1 MPLPLKLCSAIFL
14 LLLYSGSVTAADL
27 FQLTV
32 NGQTRSYSSV
42 DELPD
47 FNTIKQQFSVSDW
60 DNDLIEFSLNYRGI
74 DLKAVYPAGSNK
86 VTFNMPSLNKNWSYE
101 GASRQGSW
109 TQLTDALVQE
119 SDLVNDLLALMVQ
132 YTPNDPVAGNPSS
145 LMDNLVRL
153 DFSAALVDLPFG
165 KALQVG
171 DTGVESLSM
180 SDTEGIAVD
189 EFDSSGSSV
198 SPEVVSSEENKESS
212 TETSEREN
220 KISIGLGFSS
230 YDQGDSKVNT
240 TTIPFSYS
248 WNFEGE
254 SKSSLTL
261 RVPISQLDV
270 DGNTG
275 IAFGLGLNYRQNL
288 TPNWQISPNL
298 NYGMAASESLGSGGA
313 LASYSLLC
321 SREAAKMMLE
331 QGKGS
336 IVNVASIMGLIGGG
350 VYPNPAYQASKGGV
364 VNLTRSLALDW
375 ASRGIRVNAVAPAFV
390 RTPLTQSL
398 LAEDGM
404 EEKLLV
410 RTPLGRIVETYEV
423 ADAIRFLASDAA
435 AMITGHTLPVDG
447 GWVAQ

>member
-1 MPLPLKLCSAIFL
+1 MPLPLKLSSAIFL
-14 LLLYSGSVTAADL
+14 LLLYAGSATAADL

-47 FNTIKQQFSVSDW
+47 FNTIKQQFTVSDW

-171 DTGVESLSM
+171 DTGVESVSM

-230 YDQGDSKVNT
+230 YDQGDSKVDT
-240 TTIPFSYS
+240 TTIPFSCS

-254 SKSSLTL
+254 SKLSLNL
-261 RVPISQLDV
+261 PLPISQLDV

-313 LASYSLLC
+313 LASYSLL
-321 SREAAKMMLE
+321 
-331 QGKGS
+331 S
-336 IVNVASIMGLIGGG
+336 IYDWTASWGAIRIGNLAGQYRSIPLSVGGTTFDARIDSTVLRNGLIFQFPTGFIRDGAIFDP
-350 VYPNPAYQASKGGV
+350 Y
-364 VNLTRSLALDW
+364 LLDTHYY
-375 ASRGIRVNAVAPAFV
+375 GTELYIM
-390 RTPLTQSL
+390 QY
-398 LAEDGM
+398 
-404 EEKLLV
+404 
-410 RTPLGRIVETYEV
+410 YEMG
-423 ADAIRFLASDAA
+423 F
-435 AMITGHTLPVDG
+435 TLS
-447 GWVAQ
+447 GWVFLSSSLTFNYLVAEEDKAKGTSFLFRAQF